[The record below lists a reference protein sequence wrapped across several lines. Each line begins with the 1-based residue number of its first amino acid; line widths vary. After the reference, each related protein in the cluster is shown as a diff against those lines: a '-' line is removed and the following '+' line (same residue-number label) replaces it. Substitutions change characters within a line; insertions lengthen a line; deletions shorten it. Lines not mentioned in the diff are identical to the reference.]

1 MSQANLTSNNEAMPR
16 RGFFQWLL
24 GFSVV
29 TTIGGILVPVIGYL
43 LPKPPSAG
51 SAGPV
56 DVGKSE
62 DFAVGTS
69 QVVSVNDKPVIIVNT
84 KAGGVKA
91 FSAICTHL
99 GCIAGWDGRKGVIH
113 CPCHDG
119 FFNPVTGAVVS
130 GPPPRG
136 LPAYEVTITKEGRVL
151 VGKALG
157 QLYGG

>member
-1 MSQANLTSNNEAMPR
+1 MNQPGITPQSNGMQR
-16 RGFFQWLL
+16 RNFIQWLL
-24 GFSVV
+24 GFSIV
-29 TTIGGILVPVIGYL
+29 TTIGGIVVPIVGYL
-43 LPKPPSAG
+43 LPKPSSAG

-56 DVGKSE
+56 DVGKTE

-119 FFNPVTGAVVS
+119 FFNPVTGAVIS

-136 LPAYEVTITKEGRVL
+136 LAAYEVSISKEGRVL